1 MKSLHCV
8 VSGKVQ
14 GGNFQGWVH
23 EQAEE
28 LGLKGWVRNI
38 ADSRA
43 EIILQGKAKQFED
56 FKRRLEEKAPVPSGK
71 DIKIEVIDYDKEY
84 SGFEIRG

>member
-23 EQAEE
+23 EQAED
-28 LGLKGWVRNI
+28 LGLTGWVRNV
-38 ADSRA
+38 ADGKA
-43 EIILQGKAKQFED
+43 EIILQGKAKLFEE
-56 FKRRLEEKAPVPSGK
+56 FKKRLDDKAPVPSAK
-71 DIKIEVIDYDKEY
+71 SVKLEVIDYDKEY
-84 SGFEIRG
+84 SKFEIRG